1 MYIIIIICEG
11 RAGYKLC
18 KIMLS
23 SSDSTMEVRGECI
36 CRCYVRKFH
45 CILADDTSEVNSFTT
60 SFDCQPGIVIS
71 LIIIIYYSFP
81 HTVDSEEESY
91 NGTESKS
98 VREFSELESDV
109 EKEGLHEPPNTPSNF
124 ECESEIASSSD
135 IDEHENQTEND
146 SNAFKD
152 NTETSFECP
161 MQHADYFEP
170 LYPGANLEHIT
181 VLCCMHVNLN
191 FLTRLFMV

>member
-1 MYIIIIICEG
+1 MKFFHYQGRVILLGRIARPSCIHVMYIIIIICEG

-71 LIIIIYYSFP
+71 LIIII
-81 HTVDSEEESY
+81 
-91 NGTESKS
+91 
-98 VREFSELESDV
+98 
-109 EKEGLHEPPNTPSNF
+109 
-124 ECESEIASSSD
+124 
-135 IDEHENQTEND
+135 
-146 SNAFKD
+146 
-152 NTETSFECP
+152 
-161 MQHADYFEP
+161 
-170 LYPGANLEHIT
+170 
-181 VLCCMHVNLN
+181 
-191 FLTRLFMV
+191 